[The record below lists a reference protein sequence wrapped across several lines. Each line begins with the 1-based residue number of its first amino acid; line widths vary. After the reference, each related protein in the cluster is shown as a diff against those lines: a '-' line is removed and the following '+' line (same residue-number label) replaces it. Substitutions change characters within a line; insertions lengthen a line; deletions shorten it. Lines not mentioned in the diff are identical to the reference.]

1 MLKSAD
7 MNYIRFIAL
16 LLLSTVSLC
25 TAAEAEQPAAAE
37 APLTMDAALEKV
49 QFITEKKPNPHA
61 KYYMFFY
68 TASWCSPCR
77 AVMPKIIDE
86 YAKMMANEYME
97 VIIVSFDDTVEEA
110 LAYLE
115 KCHSPF
121 AAVMNN
127 SEEPGKMPG
136 CLTDVCSVPHIV
148 VVDATGKFIY
158 RGHALRYSE
167 WQQRT
172 ATVAQQ

>member
-1 MLKSAD
+1 MIF
-7 MNYIRFIAL
+7 IRHIAL
-16 LLLSTVSLC
+16 LLLSTCGIC
-25 TAAEAEQPAAAE
+25 TATETEQPAAAE
-37 APLTMDAALEKV
+37 APLTMDAAIEKV
-49 QFITEKKPNPHA
+49 QFITEKKPTPNA

-86 YAKMMANEYME
+86 YAKMMADEYME
-97 VIIVSFDDTVEEA
+97 VIIISFDDTVEEA
-110 LAYLE
+110 LAYLQ
-115 KCHSPF
+115 KCNSPF

-127 SEEPGKMPG
+127 SAEPGKMPG

-148 VVDATGKFIY
+148 VVDSTGKFIY

-167 WQQRT
+167 WKKRT
-172 ATVAQQ
+172 TPPPSAS